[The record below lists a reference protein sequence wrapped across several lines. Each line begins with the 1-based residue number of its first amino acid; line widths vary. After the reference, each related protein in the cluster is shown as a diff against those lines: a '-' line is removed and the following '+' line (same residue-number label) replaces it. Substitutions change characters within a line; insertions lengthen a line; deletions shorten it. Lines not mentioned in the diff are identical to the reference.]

1 MAKIILIGGGS
12 GSGKT
17 YVLSRVIEL
26 LGSENL
32 THISIDDYY
41 KKLDMP
47 FEERRKVNFDHPK
60 AFDWPLLQDHLEKLK
75 NDKTIEKPIYDF
87 TISNRTDKTISII
100 PKKLVIVEGIMAL
113 VNKKVR
119 DLSDLNVF
127 IDATRENRL
136 VRRIERDQKERAR
149 SYGSI
154 INQYFSTVLP
164 MYEEIIGPSKYY
176 ADIIINN
183 DRFVNNH
190 SIEVLVSILKSY
202 LKESS
207 N

>member
-1 MAKIILIGGGS
+1 M
-12 GSGKT
+12 
-17 YVLSRVIEL
+17 
-26 LGSENL
+26 
-32 THISIDDYY
+32 
-41 KKLDMP
+41 
-47 FEERRKVNFDHPK
+47 
-60 AFDWPLLQDHLEKLK
+60 
-75 NDKTIEKPIYDF
+75 
-87 TISNRTDKTISII
+87 RTDKTISII

>member
-17 YVLSRVIEL
+17 YVLS
-26 LGSENL
+26 

-149 SYGSI
+149 SYESI